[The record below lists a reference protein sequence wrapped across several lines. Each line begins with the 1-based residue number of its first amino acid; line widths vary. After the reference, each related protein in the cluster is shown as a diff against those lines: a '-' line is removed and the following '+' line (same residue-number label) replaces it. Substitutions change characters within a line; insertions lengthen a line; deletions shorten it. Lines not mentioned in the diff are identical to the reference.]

1 MPKPSFDV
9 ALKDGSYQCTLTMP
23 PNAAFRSIVG
33 PPSNTCNLAKQLVSL
48 EACKKLHQLGELND
62 HLVPLTEEPTNIDTA
77 VTDGKCLSGPGMVLI
92 YLKSCTL
99 AYIKISW
106 SLTSLSI
113 LLSFSTNKIL
123 FTMIVTWNGPEFL
136 RSKINIGE
144 PVLVECVYCLAF
156 ACCIIIT
163 FTGTLFIYSV
173 ILWTCLLKKKSP
185 GH

>member
-9 ALKDGSYQCTLTMP
+9 ALKDGSYQCILTMP

-62 HLVPLTEEPTNIDTA
+62 HLLPTEEPTNIDTA
-77 VTDGKCLSGPGMVLI
+77 VTDGKCLSGPGMGLI

-136 RSKINIGE
+136 RSKINIDE

-173 ILWTCLLKKKSP
+173 ILWTCLLKTKSP

>member
-9 ALKDGSYQCTLTMP
+9 ALKDGSYQCILTMP

-77 VTDGKCLSGPGMVLI
+77 VTDGKCLSGPGMGLI

-123 FTMIVTWNGPEFL
+123 FTMIVTRHGPDFL
-136 RSKINIGE
+136 CSKIKLDE
-144 PVLVECVYCLAF
+144 PVLVECVCCLAY

-163 FTGTLFIYSV
+163 FTGTLFIYGV
-173 ILWTCLLKKKSP
+173 ILWTFLLKKKSP

>member
-62 HLVPLTEEPTNIDTA
+62 HLLPTEEPTNIDTA
-77 VTDGKCLSGPGMVLI
+77 VTDGKCLSGPGMGLI

-123 FTMIVTWNGPEFL
+123 FTMIVTRNGPEFL
-136 RSKINIGE
+136 RSKINIDE

-163 FTGTLFIYSV
+163 FTGTLFIYGV
-173 ILWTCLLKKKSP
+173 ILWTFLLKKKSP